1 MKIARHTLPTARI
14 SRSAR
19 TLPIQIVVTPGSGN
33 GAAMSTA
40 LELRDELSARRYGS
54 SLEVF
59 TDLDSLRRWA
69 TAPGDQFSLLICVG
83 GDGTQ
88 SMTAMA
94 AVRRSVPFMPV
105 SSGFGNLFAQTF
117 RHPSTVE
124 GALSLLSRGRVIQAD
139 VGMRNGGEIFLCQQ
153 TYGLIAQV
161 QEAVESRADAP
172 RARWRRWLAYYQAAL
187 HHLRQEP
194 PPRLRVTVDGRVVA
208 IDAALVIAANVK
220 AYGAWL
226 PLTPDASPVDGAFD
240 VFVMRGKSHLHVV
253 AQLLRRHLRIP
264 GGGAGMSLHRGRQV
278 SVSGLR
284 SVRDQLEVM
293 PQGLPL
299 VVSPEVVTALER
311 DLDRL
316 GDRRHLA
323 TSQAAA

>member
-1 MKIARHTLPTARI
+1 MKKIARHTLPTARI
-14 SRSAR
+14 SRS
-19 TLPIQIVVTPGSGN
+19 LPIQIVVTPGSGN
-33 GAAMSTA
+33 GAAMATA
-40 LELRDELSARRYGS
+40 LELRDALSARQYLS
-54 SLEVF
+54 SLEAF
-59 TDLDSLRRWA
+59 TDLDSLRQWA
-69 TAPGDQFSLLICVG
+69 TKPGDQFSLLICVG

-117 RHPSTVE
+117 RHPSTVD
-124 GALSLLSRGRVIQAD
+124 GALRLLSRGRVIRAD
-139 VGMRNGGEIFLCQQ
+139 VGLRNGGEIFLCQQ

-161 QEAVESRADAP
+161 QEAVESKADAP

-194 PPRLRVTVDGRVVA
+194 PPRLRVTVDGQIVA
-208 IDAALVIAANVK
+208 VDAALAVVANVK
-220 AYGAWL
+220 AFGAWL
-226 PLTPDASPVDGAFD
+226 PLTPDASPVDGEFD
-240 VFVMRGKSHLHVV
+240 VFVMRSKSHLRLI

-264 GGGAGMSLHRGRQV
+264 GGGAGMSLHRGRKV
-278 SVSGLR
+278 SVSGLG

-299 VVSPEVVTALER
+299 VVSPKVVAALER
-311 DLDRL
+311 DLGRL
-316 GDRRHLA
+316 GNRGH
-323 TSQAAA
+323 QAARLAAA